1 MQVREGQR
9 NIIKILVFLQGTVLM
24 HRGGLGRTRE
34 ERVRQVRDGEK
45 TVFDWPAYVP
55 IGKAAEKLLQWREQG
70 AEIVYLTAHTIEEDV
85 RTDESMLKSNGFPAG
100 PVFHRQGG
108 EEYQDVVERVRPA
121 VLVED
126 DCESIGGE
134 REMTYP
140 HLREGLKG
148 SIKSILV
155 KEFGGIDG
163 LPDDF
168 QDLLRNS

>member
-1 MQVREGQR
+1 MQEGR
-9 NIIKILVFLQGTVLM
+9 HHKIKIMVFLQGTVLM
-24 HRGGLGRTRE
+24 HHGALGRTRE
-34 ERVRQVRDGEK
+34 ERVRQVRDGDL

-55 IGKAAEKLLQWREQG
+55 VGRAAEKTRGWIAQG
-70 AEIVYLTAHTIEEDV
+70 AEIVYLSAHRTGENVQTDV
-85 RTDESMLKSNGFPAG
+85 ALLKTNGFPDA
-100 PVFHRQGG
+100 PVFHREAG
-108 EEYQDVVERVRPA
+108 EEYRDVVERVRPDI
-121 VLVED
+121 LVED

-140 HLREGLKG
+140 QIRAETKG
-148 SIKSILV
+148 SIKSVVV